1 MMNKRSSLSGYLAVL
16 GGSVLLAGCSTW
28 SPDPVYRGYPITESF
43 NLSNVEAGS
52 GAGAGFQQALAKE
65 YSAFASSLHQQ
76 GQWADADY
84 FSRKGIA
91 VEGGQRVLPEVDQ
104 NWLIPMEIPFATRT
118 ALRQGR
124 AQLLA
129 ALDGGARERAPAIA
143 ARAQVKFDCWTEEV
157 ERNWQTGLDG
167 TCHKE
172 FLAAM
177 AQLNPAPAA
186 AQPPAAAAPAPAA
199 APRQYNVYFDFD
211 RSQITPE
218 AARILDQVIATVKA
232 NGGTR
237 VVMKGKADLSGTDAY
252 NLALSHRRAD
262 AVAAA
267 LRAKGVGA
275 GQIQESW
282 VGEREPPVPTPDGV
296 REPRNRVVEINLQ

>member
-1 MMNKRSSLSGYLAVL
+1 M
-16 GGSVLLAGCSTW
+16 
-28 SPDPVYRGYPITESF
+28 
-43 NLSNVEAGS
+43 NLSNVQAGA

-65 YSAFASSLHQQ
+65 YSDFASSLNQQ
-76 GQWADADY
+76 GQWADSDY

-91 VEGGQRVLPEVDQ
+91 VENGQRVLPEVDQ
-104 NWLIPMEIPFATRT
+104 NWLIPMEIPMGTRT

-129 ALDGGARERAPAIA
+129 ALDGGARDRAPAIA

-167 TCHKE
+167 PCHKE
-172 FLAAM
+172 FVALM
-177 AQLNPAPAA
+177 AQLTTAPAP
-186 AQPPAAAAPAPAA
+186 QPPAAATPAPAA
-199 APRQYNVYFDFD
+199 APRQFNVYFDFD

-218 AARILDQVIATVKA
+218 AARIVDQVVATVKA
-232 NGGTR
+232 NPNTK
-237 VVMKGKADLSGTDAY
+237 VVLKGKADLSGTDAY

-267 LRAKGVGA
+267 LRAKGVAG